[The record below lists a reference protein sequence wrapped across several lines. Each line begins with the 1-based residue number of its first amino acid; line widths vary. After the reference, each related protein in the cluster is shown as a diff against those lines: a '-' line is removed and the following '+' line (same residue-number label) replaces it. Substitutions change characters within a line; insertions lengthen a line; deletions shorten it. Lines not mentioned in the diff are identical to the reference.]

1 MELPL
6 NIWKCA
12 FRTLR
17 QINKSGIRFYSEKI
31 VPLDESTVIG
41 RIVLYMNNEYIKPNA
56 NCKTKEELKDASK
69 YSINSV
75 IDKLKLDRANHISNL
90 KSEDIEDLLHTF
102 KYDNYMSNKHHFRRL
117 MQIIDAECCS
127 RLDDLDSTSVLRILN
142 QFTQILPNKIREY
155 QFYNRAIDRL
165 MSEVEFL
172 SREELLQTMF
182 YIALEKRTKNAQVRM
197 RTCLRHFAKEDIRGL
212 SVEEL
217 CIICNS
223 TFKTSTKISNL
234 QILEI
239 VKETVHNKLYLLKDT
254 ALFVTLIKTLRHN
267 RYQDE
272 DLLNTISY
280 TIFFNKTYTYYPF
293 PVLCHILAMYADS
306 LYYNEELLKLFV
318 DLGLKQIQEVKIDLE
333 VGNIRVK
340 DITRFLW
347 ILSTLAYKNVN
358 NEMFVDVIVPN
369 ILERIKAGQYKRE
382 IEELINSILYM
393 WMLNYQATEL
403 IPYALTEENI
413 VNVRDIKSRTKQ
425 RLNLLLTCIFF
436 ENRKLF
442 RQLNIKANRSQNFNT
457 DHQLDQRP
465 NFRKVLNALRQL
477 TRDEPE
483 MPVNKFEVSYEVPYL
498 EICGIVG
505 YTKKVYKTV
514 YIEVL
519 DDYVSLK
526 NRNNVPSG
534 PMQLKLRILREMD
547 NALITVSMMI
557 IYGVT

>member
-1 MELPL
+1 MELSL
-6 NIWKCA
+6 NLYRCA

-17 QINKSGIRFYSEKI
+17 HNAGIRFYSEKI

-41 RIVLYMNNEYIKPNA
+41 RIVLFMNNEYIKPNT
-56 NCKTKEELKDASK
+56 NYKLKDELKHPSK
-69 YSINSV
+69 YSINNV
-75 IDKLKLDRANHISNL
+75 IDKFKLDRANHISNL
-90 KSEDIEDLLHTF
+90 KSEDIEELLHIF

-117 MQIIDAECCS
+117 MQIIDTECCS
-127 RLDDLDSTSVLRILN
+127 RLDYLDSTSVLRILN

-155 QFYNRAIDRL
+155 EFYNKGIDRL

-182 YIALEKRTKNAQVRM
+182 YIALEKRSKNAQVRM
-197 RTCLRHFAKEDIRGL
+197 RSCLRHIAKEDIRSL

-239 VKETVHNKLYLLKDT
+239 VKDTLHNKLYLLKDT

-267 RYQDE
+267 RYIDE

-293 PVLCHILAMYADS
+293 PVLCHILAMYADC
-306 LYYNEELLKLFV
+306 LYYNEELLELFV
-318 DLGLKQIQEVKIDLE
+318 DLGLKQIKEVKIDLE

-358 NEMFVDVIVPN
+358 NEIFVDVIVPN
-369 ILERIKAGQYKRE
+369 ILERIKAGQYKTE

-393 WMLNYQATEL
+393 WISNYQATNL
-403 IPYALTEENI
+403 ILYALTEEN
-413 VNVRDIKSRTKQ
+413 VENVRGIYENVRGIYVIPSCFIF
-425 RLNLLLTCIFF
+425 NILLFWF
-436 ENRKLF
+436 
-442 RQLNIKANRSQNFNT
+442 
-457 DHQLDQRP
+457 
-465 NFRKVLNALRQL
+465 
-477 TRDEPE
+477 
-483 MPVNKFEVSYEVPYL
+483 L
-498 EICGIVG
+498 E
-505 YTKKVYKTV
+505 
-514 YIEVL
+514 
-519 DDYVSLK
+519 
-526 NRNNVPSG
+526 
-534 PMQLKLRILREMD
+534 
-547 NALITVSMMI
+547 
-557 IYGVT
+557 